1 MPDDRSS
8 GPRRIVPVPGLLDID
23 SVEDANFAEALGED
37 DTAST
42 AGDGDDPLSPPD
54 PPPLTDAEESEEPAG
69 PARASREA
77 PDDVDYDWLGDDAP
91 SASVDT
97 PTGPELADAPPPPPL
112 RADGPP
118 VDPADGE
125 PEAGEEAP
133 EPEADAA
140 DVPNAEPEPEP
151 APSEPDTDPETPRAP
166 EPAPPAAPGEPPTTE
181 PGDEPEGPTPPEEPS
196 DPAAALPVPVADRP
210 PVSGREVVE
219 SAREATRGRGR
230 ELVQLVVKHGKA
242 HVPEP
247 PAKAVVPD
255 AGPPRMV
262 GRVGQLIPFLQ
273 VIPWVLAALFAVS
286 FWWDFDGQAVVLFGE
301 TFALDGLLKVLTVS
315 GLIGFGTNWLAIT
328 MLFQPR
334 EKRAIIP
341 QGLIPAQRERVIYR
355 LSEAISRELINAD
368 IIKQKIKDSGVIGR
382 YRDLALGVVRGV
394 VEDPGFRADLKT
406 LAQDYAQ
413 EVLGSEPVRREVAR
427 LAVEK
432 VEQQA
437 GGGLGGVALRLYRTF
452 AEDDFQR
459 RIDRALDELPGA
471 VSPLLDRIDAAL
483 DAVPAKVEARADEI
497 EEAATSAV
505 LSFVEGF
512 DVRTMIS
519 ERARQFDEGQLEGL
533 LKSTSNEQLNYIK
546 YLGAILGV
554 FGGFVIWQPL
564 GALVLF
570 VTIGL
575 ALWGIDEAL
584 VRARRSRE

>member
-1 MPDDRSS
+1 MSDRPA
-8 GPRRIVPVPGLLDID
+8 GPRRYVPVPGVVDLDA
-23 SVEDANFAEALGED
+23 VEDANFAEAVGRD
-37 DTAST
+37 DDDAPDAPASAPAPHPFADDLDEVA
-42 AGDGDDPLSPPD
+42 AGLAPEPVDPAALPD
-54 PPPLTDAEESEEPAG
+54 PPPLANAGDDPPVEAADEPVLEASG
-69 PARASREA
+69 PA
-77 PDDVDYDWLGDDAP
+77 
-91 SASVDT
+91 
-97 PTGPELADAPPPPPL
+97 
-112 RADGPP
+112 
-118 VDPADGE
+118 
-125 PEAGEEAP
+125 AP
-133 EPEADAA
+133 EPGRPVSEARPPQETPARPD
-140 DVPNAEPEPEP
+140 PPAEPEPSAPDGEP
-151 APSEPDTDPETPRAP
+151 GPPSDPGAPPVAAPPDTPT
-166 EPAPPAAPGEPPTTE
+166 PPAE
-181 PGDEPEGPTPPEEPS
+181 PGD
-196 DPAAALPVPVADRP
+196 PAASLPRP
-210 PVSGREVVE
+210 PSAVVAT
-219 SAREATRGRGR
+219 AREATASRGR
-230 ELVQLVVKHGKA
+230 ELAQLVIRYGKA
-242 HVPEP
+242 HVPEAAP
-247 PAKAVVPD
+247 RPAVPD

-262 GRVGQLIPFLQ
+262 GRVGQLIPFLR
-273 VIPWVLAALFAVS
+273 VIPWVLAVLFAVS
-286 FWWDFDGQAVVLFGE
+286 FWWDFDGQAVVLFGRA
-301 TFALDGLLKVLTVS
+301 FAVEGLLKVLTVS

-334 EKRAIIP
+334 QKRAIIP

-368 IIKQKIKDSGVIGR
+368 IIKAKIQESGVIGR

-394 VEDPGFRADLKT
+394 VEDPGFRSDLKD

-459 RIDRALDELPGA
+459 RVDRALDELPGA
-471 VSPLLDRIDAAL
+471 VAPLLDRIDAAL
-483 DAVPAKVEARADEI
+483 DAVPEKVEARADEI
-497 EEAATSAV
+497 EEAATAAV

-519 ERARQFDEGQLEGL
+519 ERAREFDEGQLEGL

-564 GALVLF
+564 GALALF

-575 ALWGIDEAL
+575 VLWAVDEAL
-584 VRARRSRE
+584 VRARRARGE

>member
-1 MPDDRSS
+1 VPDDIPS

-37 DTAST
+37 D
-42 AGDGDDPLSPPD
+42 AGSAADDPLSPPD
-54 PPPLTDAEESEEPAG
+54 PPPLTGDDAAGDGPAG
-69 PARASREA
+69 PTREA
-77 PDDVDYDWLGDDAP
+77 PDDVDFDWLGDDAP
-91 SASVDT
+91 PASVDT
-97 PTGPELADAPPPPPL
+97 PTGPELADVPPAPPL
-112 RADGPP
+112 ETGPP
-118 VDPADGE
+118 AAASAHDEPAEGAT
-125 PEAGEEAP
+125 EAGATEAEEP
-133 EPEADAA
+133 GTAD
-140 DVPNAEPEPEP
+140 P
-151 APSEPDTDPETPRAP
+151 PDTAPTPDTNPETPRAP
-166 EPAPPAAPGEPPTTE
+166 EPAPPSEPGEPPTTA
-181 PGDEPEGPTPPEEPS
+181 PGDEPATPTPPAEPG
-196 DPAAALPVPVADRP
+196 DPASELPVPITP
-210 PVSGREVVE
+210 GTPSTGREVVE
-219 SAREATRGRGR
+219 TAREATKSRGRQ
-230 ELVQLVVKHGKA
+230 LVQLVVTYGKA
-242 HVPEP
+242 HVPETP
-247 PAKAVVPD
+247 EKPVVPD

-262 GRVGQLIPFLQ
+262 GRVGQLIPFLR

-286 FWWDFDGQAVVLFGE
+286 FWWDFDGQAVALFGE
-301 TFALDGLLKVLTVS
+301 TIALDGLLKVLTVS

-382 YRDLALGVVRGV
+382 YRDLAIGVVKGV

-459 RIDRALDELPGA
+459 RVDRALDELPGA
-471 VSPLLDRIDAAL
+471 VAPLLDRIDAAL
-483 DAVPAKVEARADEI
+483 DAVPQKVEARADEI
-497 EEAATSAV
+497 EEAATNAV

-512 DVRTMIS
+512 DVRTMIA

-564 GALVLF
+564 GALALF
-570 VTIGL
+570 VSVAL
-575 ALWGIDEAL
+575 VLWGIDEAL